1 MKKDPEEKGE
11 PKRSK
16 RAEAKE
22 ERAEGKPA
30 YTATVRAK
38 RKKRR
43 GY

>member
-1 MKKDPEEKGE
+1 MAKKDPEEKGE

-22 ERAEGKPA
+22 ERAEKPS
-30 YTATVRAK
+30 YTAAVTAK

-43 GY
+43 GC